1 MKKIYWLEKSK
12 NILIILLENLL
23 NKMDRLD
30 NLMTSFLFL
39 LTTDIHSQIVLK
51 YVEMKLYG
59 IIGVK

>member
-1 MKKIYWLEKSK
+1 
-12 NILIILLENLL
+12 
-23 NKMDRLD
+23 MDRLD

-59 IIGVK
+59 IIGVKWLNLFQKKKKNLLKKLILLKI

>member
-1 MKKIYWLEKSK
+1 MKKIFWLEKSK
-12 NILIILLENLL
+12 NILIILLENLP

>member
-39 LTTDIHSQIVLK
+39 LIMDIHFQIILK

>member
-1 MKKIYWLEKSK
+1 
-12 NILIILLENLL
+12 
-23 NKMDRLD
+23 MDRLD

-59 IIGVK
+59 IIGVKWLNLFQIKKKNLLKKLILLKI

>member
-12 NILIILLENLL
+12 NILIILLENLP

-39 LTTDIHSQIVLK
+39 LTTGIHFQIVLK